1 MKKLKLLS
9 GVICAGAMSF
19 GIAQAQSFDFDGMTA
34 GQSIDKADATFS
46 VINLDGSD
54 ISAVVSSEQAYS
66 GSNSVKLMDGS
77 ATTKPYL
84 HKAFANG
91 AAAEGK
97 VSVKVYTAGSN
108 GKSTYVAIGKDVTV
122 DGVERYL
129 EIQSTGSG
137 KVKFE
142 AGKSDPEISQVQRDT
157 WNEYVIE
164 WAEGS
169 FSLTING
176 ELIEDGLPIVD
187 PDNVPT
193 GIVIYTGDNKST
205 GNVAYVD
212 DLSSDLF

>member
-9 GVICAGAMSF
+9 GICCASALSF
-19 GIAQAQSFDFDGMTA
+19 GVAQAQTFDFDGMTA
-34 GQSIDKADATFS
+34 GQSIDKADTTFS
-46 VINLDGSD
+46 IINLDGSD
-54 ISAVVSSEQAYS
+54 ISAIVSSEESIS
-66 GSNSVKLMDGS
+66 GANAVKLMDGS
-77 ATTKPYL
+77 TTTKPYIRIPF
-84 HKAFANG
+84 KDGPAD
-91 AAAEGK
+91 EGK
-97 VSVKVYTAGSN
+97 VSVKVYTLGKNA
-108 GKSTYVAIGKDVTV
+108 KSTYIAIGKDVTV

-129 EIQSTGSG
+129 EVQSTGSG

-142 AGKSDPEISQVQRDT
+142 AGKSDPQVGTVPRDT

-176 ELIEDGLPIVD
+176 DLIDDGLPIVD

-193 GIVIYTGDNKST
+193 GVVIYTGDNKST
-205 GNVAYVD
+205 GNVAYID